1 MKVLASL
8 SILLALLAVS
18 QATAETRSI
27 TIGKFTYLGTGTQTR
42 SDGTVIQG
50 VSSYQLVFDTGG
62 VTAEPI
68 PFSNAILFVKGSS
81 QGTQS
86 SGFPTITTGNGCGQ
100 NDSFPPCDLI
110 FEGGPSSA
118 GFQLA
123 PCALQ
128 DNVTQ
133 TCISIALQLVS
144 LTGKNFSFLLA
155 DGEQFCAFGINNTFV
170 LANHEAALDPQ
181 CDAQGF
187 CKGTSAPIVLR
198 RAPARSCN

>member
-42 SDGTVIQG
+42 SGGTVIQG
-50 VSSYQLVFDTGG
+50 VSSYELVFDTGG

-68 PFSNAILFVKGSS
+68 PFS
-81 QGTQS
+81 
-86 SGFPTITTGNGCGQ
+86 
-100 NDSFPPCDLI
+100 
-110 FEGGPSSA
+110 
-118 GFQLA
+118 
-123 PCALQ
+123 
-128 DNVTQ
+128 
-133 TCISIALQLVS
+133 
-144 LTGKNFSFLLA
+144 
-155 DGEQFCAFGINNTFV
+155 INNTFV

>member
-50 VSSYQLVFDTGG
+50 VSSYELVFDTGG

-68 PFSNAILFVKGSS
+68 PFSNAILFVKGSR

-118 GFQLA
+118 GFRLA

-128 DNVTQ
+128 DNARGYLLGPMILATAPWIGCGGGTGSSRSSSAGSNTQ
-133 TCISIALQLVS
+133 GNLTIGANSLDFGSVSVGPRKTNSLVLNNGMTGGSIS
-144 LTGKNFSFLLA
+144 
-155 DGEQFCAFGINNTFV
+155 
-170 LANHEAALDPQ
+170 P
-181 CDAQGF
+181 
-187 CKGTSAPIVLR
+187 
-198 RAPARSCN
+198 

>member
-50 VSSYQLVFDTGG
+50 VSSYELVFDTGG

-100 NDSFPPCDLI
+100 NDSFRH
-110 FEGGPSSA
+110 A
-118 GFQLA
+118 
-123 PCALQ
+123 
-128 DNVTQ
+128 T
-133 TCISIALQLVS
+133 
-144 LTGKNFSFLLA
+144 
-155 DGEQFCAFGINNTFV
+155 
-170 LANHEAALDPQ
+170 
-181 CDAQGF
+181 
-187 CKGTSAPIVLR
+187 
-198 RAPARSCN
+198 